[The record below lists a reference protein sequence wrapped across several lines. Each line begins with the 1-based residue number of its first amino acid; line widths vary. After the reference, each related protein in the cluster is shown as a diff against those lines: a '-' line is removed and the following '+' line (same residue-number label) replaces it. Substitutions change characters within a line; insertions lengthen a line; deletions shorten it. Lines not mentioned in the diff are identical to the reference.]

1 MSRALAVVSL
11 SGGMDS
17 STLVAHMHQ
26 TYDVLALSFN
36 YGQRH
41 AQELTAAVQI
51 ADHYEA
57 EWHEID
63 LRSVGSLLTGSALTD
78 PTVDVPEGHYA
89 EDNMRSTVV
98 PNRNA
103 IMANIAIGIASARKA
118 KVVALGIHAGDHA
131 VYPDCRPQWVGAL
144 RDLAAKGLEGF
155 PTPAIVTPFITWSK
169 TDIAREA
176 DRLGVP
182 LGLTWSCYKGG
193 VHKVGDAYVNEKAKH
208 CGRCGTC
215 VERIEAFRDA
225 GLPDPTEY
233 WDTDFAKEVLA
244 DA

>member
-11 SGGMDS
+11 SGGLDS
-17 STLVAHMHQ
+17 STLLAHMHQ

-41 AQELTAAVQI
+41 VRELDAAARI

-63 LRSVGSLLTGSALTD
+63 LRTVGSLLTGSALTD
-78 PTVDVPEGHYA
+78 MDVDVPEGHYA
-89 EDNMRSTVV
+89 EDSMRATVV

-103 IMANIAIGIASARKA
+103 IMANIAIGIASARGA
-118 KVVALGIHAGDHA
+118 KLVALGIHAGDHA

-144 RDLAAKGLEGF
+144 RDLASKSLEGF
-155 PTPAIVTPFITWSK
+155 PTPQIVTPFVTWSK

-176 DRLGVP
+176 HRLGVP
-182 LGLTWSCYKGG
+182 VEETWSCYKGG
-193 VHKVGDAYVNEKAKH
+193 IGDRRH

-215 VERIEAFRDA
+215 VERVEAFRDA
-225 GLPDPTEY
+225 GVPDPTEY
-233 WDTDFAKEVLA
+233 QDTEFATAVLA
-244 DA
+244 

>member
-11 SGGMDS
+11 SGGLDS
-17 STLVAHMHQ
+17 STLLAHMHQ

-41 AQELTAAVQI
+41 NRELTAAAEI
-51 ADHYEA
+51 ADHYQA

-63 LRSVGSLLTGSALTD
+63 LRSVGAQLTGSALTD
-78 PTVDVPEGHYA
+78 PDVDVPEGHYA
-89 EDNMRSTVV
+89 EDSMRATVV

-103 IMANIAIGIASARKA
+103 IMANIAIGIASARGA
-118 KVVALGIHAGDHA
+118 KLVALGIHAGDHA

-155 PTPAIVTPFITWSK
+155 PTPQIVTPFVTWSK

-176 DRLGVP
+176 NRLGVP
-182 LGLTWSCYKGG
+182 VELTWSCYKGG
-193 VHKVGDAYVNEKAKH
+193 TKH

-225 GLPDPTEY
+225 GHGDPTEY
-233 WDTDFAKEVLA
+233 EDREFATAVLA
-244 DA
+244 

>member
-1 MSRALAVVSL
+1 
-11 SGGMDS
+11 MDS
-17 STLVAHMHQ
+17 STLLAHIHQ

-41 AQELTAAVQI
+41 ERELTAAVQI
-51 ADHYEA
+51 ADHYDA

-63 LRSVGSLLTGSALTD
+63 LRSVGKQLTGSALTD
-78 PTVDVPEGHYA
+78 KSIEVPEGHYA
-89 EDNMRSTVV
+89 EENMRATVV
-98 PNRNA
+98 PNRNS
-103 IMANIAIGIASARKA
+103 IMANIAIGIASARGA
-118 KVVALGIHAGDHA
+118 ELVALGIHAGDHA

-144 RDLAAKGLEGF
+144 RELAAQGLDGF
-155 PTPAIVTPFITWSK
+155 HVPRIVTPFVTWSK
-169 TDIAREA
+169 ADIAREGA
-176 DRLGVP
+176 RLGVP

-193 VHKVGDAYVNEKAKH
+193 QVPKHGDAYLTDGAPAKH

-225 GLPDPTEY
+225 GLIDPTEY
-233 WDTDFAKEVLA
+233 EDRDFAEGVLA